1 MGFKDDGGRS
11 LFFFFQLK
19 KKKKKLKMGIVS
31 VPSSFISKNSW
42 NLNIDKALSTAVSMI
57 KTLNMGATQLTLNT
71 GAPNPKA

>member
-1 MGFKDDGGRS
+1 
-11 LFFFFQLK
+11 
-19 KKKKKLKMGIVS
+19 MGIVS

-42 NLNIDKALSTAVSMI
+42 NINIDKALSTAVSMI